1 MLRALD
7 AIGAAQMTKLNR
19 SSDCGNSPK
28 NKVVEDIGI
37 ALERGDTEFLSS
49 IIDSETGKKRGQM
62 NVS

>member
-1 MLRALD
+1 
-7 AIGAAQMTKLNR
+7 MTKLNR